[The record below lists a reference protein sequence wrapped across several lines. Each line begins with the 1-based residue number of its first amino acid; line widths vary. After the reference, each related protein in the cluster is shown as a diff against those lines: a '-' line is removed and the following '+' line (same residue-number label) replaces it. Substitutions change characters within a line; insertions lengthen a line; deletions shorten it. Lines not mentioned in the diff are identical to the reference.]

1 MTAVTSALGSAD
13 GGSSNAAAK
22 RFIRRN
28 GWVLTLWALLGAMF
42 VFTKIIQPDYGM
54 AAATILVLAALP
66 YAFATAGQSMAIIAG
81 GIDLSMAAMMTLLSV
96 SAAALME
103 GQGEEFGIVAV
114 ALVLLL
120 GLGVGAVNGL
130 SVVITRVPDIVVTL
144 AFFFIWEGAALM
156 ILDSP
161 GGAASTWLKDLII
174 GSVGADFIPTEI
186 SKFLP
191 KALILLVVA
200 LGVVWIPL
208 RRSKL
213 GLSMYAIGSDKL
225 AAHRSG
231 VAVSRTKVAS
241 YAFAGLFAAMGGL
254 VLTMNTGIGTPV
266 QGPYLMAS
274 VAAAVLGGVALTGGR
289 GGLVG
294 PIVAVFIL
302 RLARQDLTL
311 MSVDPNVA
319 QVVEGLIMV
328 AVVLVGATVAL
339 RGRRS

>member
-1 MTAVTSALGSAD
+1 MTAATNTATPTGGDTSATV
-13 GGSSNAAAK
+13 K
-22 RFIRRN
+22 RLLRRN
-28 GWVLTLWALLGAMF
+28 GWVLTLWVLLGAML
-42 VFTKIIQPDYGM
+42 VFTKFIQPNYGM
-54 AAATILVLAALP
+54 AAFTVLVLASLP

-96 SAAALME
+96 PAAALMA
-103 GQGEEFGIVAV
+103 GRGEEFGVLAV

-130 SVVITRVPDIVVTL
+130 SVVLTRVPDIVVTL

-156 ILDSP
+156 VMHGP
-161 GGAASTWLKDLII
+161 GGGAATWLKDIII
-174 GSVGADFIPTEI
+174 GSVGVGFIPTDI
-186 SKFLP
+186 SQFLP
-191 KALILLVVA
+191 KALIVLIVMV
-200 LGVVWIPL
+200 GVVWIPL

-231 VAVSRTKVAS
+231 VAVNRTKVAS
-241 YAFAGLFAAMGGL
+241 YALAGLFAAMGGL
-254 VLTMNTGIGTPV
+254 ALTAATGIGTPV
-266 QGPYLMAS
+266 QGPYLMSS

-311 MSVDPNVA
+311 MSVDPNVT